1 MDVLAGGCG
10 GALAKSLLSPFQ
22 RVVVLQQL
30 GQHQHLSSV
39 HLVRHIYRNDGVTG
53 FWRGNWTS
61 MLIRMPYSGI
71 QFVLYGKLKFWMQ
84 DWLESQKAK
93 KMQQNSQASPG
104 RQNKDY
110 TSTVD
115 APK

>member
-39 HLVRHIYRNDGVTG
+39 HLVRHIYRSDGLIG

-84 DWLESQKAK
+84 DWLEAQRDK
-93 KMQQNSQASPG
+93 KLQHKLKSSLHAHNNHVNSTM
-104 RQNKDY
+104 NL
-110 TSTVD
+110 
-115 APK
+115 